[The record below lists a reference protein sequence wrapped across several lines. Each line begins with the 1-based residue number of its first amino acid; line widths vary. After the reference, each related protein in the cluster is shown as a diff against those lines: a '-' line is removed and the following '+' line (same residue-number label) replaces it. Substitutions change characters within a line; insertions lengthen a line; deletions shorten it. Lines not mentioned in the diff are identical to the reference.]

1 MSDSGSASGGTFF
14 GLIVKPN
21 KRYDTVV
28 QDSFRVTKACIEPA
42 TAADKVTSLYLEHD
56 AEEFIVANLD
66 KKNLNEDLDIAFTAG
81 EKIGFKVDGPG
92 VVHLT
97 GNLIIDDEPNFDG
110 DMWSDDSDGGSETE
124 MTEADTPETKSKKRK
139 NGEAKKSADAKKI
152 KLDSSNGKADDEESS
167 DDDSD
172 DSSDDDETEGDTTTG
187 ADTTNGGDTTTL
199 SDLDSTANF
208 AEEEDSDSGEEE
220 ESDDDDESEEEAPA
234 AAPPKQNGDVSP
246 TKKAKLEAKNKTPS
260 KPETENK
267 KPKTPKVE
275 VTPKADKASKE
286 DKSTKPDAT
295 PKAGKTPKPEATPKG
310 DKNGEKTPK
319 PATTPKPEQTPKDK
333 KNVEKTPKP
342 DATKTPKSDKTP
354 KPEAPK
360 TPKDPKAA
368 TEAKTPKSA
377 KKVMKGGIQIED
389 ILVGKGPEVQAGKKI
404 GMYYKGCLQKNGKQF
419 DSCLKGKPFKF
430 RLGAGEVIK
439 GWDVGISGMKVG
451 GKRKLTIP
459 PNMAYGAQG
468 AMPDIPPNSTLVFDI
483 ECKFST

>member
-1 MSDSGSASGGTFF
+1 VFDVLSTFF
-14 GLIVKPN
+14 L
-21 KRYDTVV
+21 
-28 QDSFRVTKACIEPA
+28 S
-42 TAADKVTSLYLEHD
+42 
-56 AEEFIVANLD
+56 
-66 KKNLNEDLDIAFTAG
+66 
-81 EKIGFKVDGPG
+81 FKVDGPG

-167 DDDSD
+167 DDD
-172 DSSDDDETEGDTTTG
+172 SDDDETEGDTTTG